1 MLYKLNEKTEKILND
16 NKLTLI
22 KANQDELNCILQLYS
37 ERIKWFKDNNI
48 NQWSEYFN
56 FHPKDEFEKIIDEGN
71 YYILKDDNNI
81 IAGFELS
88 TDSKYWKDNVTKAY
102 YIYKLV
108 TKVGYKNIG
117 SIVLKIC
124 KNIAKI
130 DNKEYLRLNCLKSN
144 IKLNELY
151 ESHGFKL
158 IKYNYE
164 DYYSYTLRECVVN

>member
-1 MLYKLNEKTEKILND
+1 MIYDLNEKIKKILSD

-22 KANQDELNCILQLYS
+22 KANKDELNCILQLYS

-48 NQWSEYFN
+48 KQWGEYFN
-56 FHPKDEFEKIIDEGN
+56 YHPKDEFEKIINDGN
-71 YYILKDDNNI
+71 YYVLKDSSNI

-88 TDSKYWKDNVTKAY
+88 TDSKYWKDNVTK
-102 YIYKLV
+102 
-108 TKVGYKNIG
+108 VGYKNIG

-124 KNIAKI
+124 KDIAKL

-144 IKLNELY
+144 KKLNDLY
-151 ESHGFKL
+151 ENHGFRL

-164 DYYSYTLRECVVN
+164 DYYSYSLRECVIN